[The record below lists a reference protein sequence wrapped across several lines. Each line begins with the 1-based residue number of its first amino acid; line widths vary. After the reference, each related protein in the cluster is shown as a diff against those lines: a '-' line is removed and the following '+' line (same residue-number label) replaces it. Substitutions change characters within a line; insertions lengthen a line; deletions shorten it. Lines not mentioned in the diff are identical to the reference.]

1 VFHCAARD
9 GLHGAPVTTGTTRG
23 TAILTGTVDISDR
36 ITDDRVHGSLYT
48 DPDVFEAELH
58 RIFHRGWSFVG
69 HESEVPSPGDW
80 VTRRIGRDP
89 VLLVRGRDGAVTVL
103 ANRCAH
109 RGVLLCNAGSGN
121 SGSFSCMFHGW
132 TYSLAGELKGVP
144 QPVGQ
149 TAATESLALD
159 RPRAVASYRGFV
171 FANPS
176 GTAGNL
182 HDHLGPGGRELIDW
196 AADLSPEGDL
206 AITAGWLGQRSPSNW
221 KMWAESDNDGYH
233 LGRLHASLW
242 RVAPGTQYESAAL
255 AGEDRVTSTCRDRG
269 NGHIELEFWRGY
281 DRDLAWLGTTRE
293 QVADY
298 VAALVAA
305 RGEQRATELLWKGP
319 PHALIFPNLFLGEM
333 NLARIEPVAAD
344 DTVHH
349 HTPLLLAGVSDRF
362 NTRILRQS
370 EAAMGPAGFLLPDDA
385 TASERMQ
392 VAFAGTG
399 GWMDL
404 SRGLQREVID
414 GTDRVG
420 HVSDETVNRGF
431 WRHYRKVMG
440 P

>member
-1 VFHCAARD
+1 MNPALSAVAASLD
-9 GLHGAPVTTGTTRG
+9 V
-23 TAILTGTVDISDR
+23 SER
-36 ITDDRVHGSLYT
+36 ITPDRVHGSLYT
-48 DPDVFEAELH
+48 DPDVFDAELQ

-69 HESEVPSPGDW
+69 HESEVPGVGDW
-80 VTRRIGRDP
+80 VSRRVGRDP
-89 VLLVRGRDGAVTVL
+89 VLLVRTRAGEVTVL

-109 RGVLLCNAGSGN
+109 RGVQLCTGSSGTN
-121 SGSFSCMFHGW
+121 GSFSCMFHGW
-132 TYSLAGELKGVP
+132 TYALTGELRAVP
-144 QPVGQ
+144 QPIGQ
-149 TAATESLALD
+149 GTAAAELALD
-159 RPRAVASYRGFV
+159 RPRAVDRYRGFV

-176 GTAGNL
+176 GGAGPL
-182 HDHLGPGGRELIDW
+182 AEHLGVGGRELLDW
-196 AADLSPEGDL
+196 AADLSPTGELDL
-206 AITAGWLGQRSPSNW
+206 SAGWLGQRSPSNW

-255 AGEDRVTSTCRDRG
+255 AGEERVVSTCRDRG
-269 NGHIELEFWRGY
+269 NGHIELEFWKGY
-281 DRDLAWLGTTRE
+281 DKDLAWLGTGRE
-293 QVADY
+293 KVADY
-298 VAALVAA
+298 VAALTAA
-305 RGEQRATELLWKGP
+305 RGAERAEELLWKGP

-333 NLARIEPVAAD
+333 NLAIIEPVSAGQ
-344 DTVHH
+344 TIHH
-349 HTPLLLAGVSDRF
+349 HTPLLLGGVSPGF
-362 NTRILRQS
+362 NTRVLRQS

-404 SRGLQREVID
+404 SRGLQREVFE

-431 WRHYRKVMG
+431 WRHYRAVMT